1 MSPRPSRLA
10 RRRIQRLARA
20 HVLVGLAIAASGAIG
35 LAVES
40 EALAYDQLAVPCAA
54 APWYC
59 ETAPIRFDHTDS
71 LPIEFQFDTG
81 WVPANSPLQ
90 VHIWAGLYAHTRVS
104 VQGALETTWPESLTL
119 ATPGDKNGGG
129 LAFRYG
135 METGAE
141 AKLDVEVLGQ
151 KYSWTGDIPYSPQID
166 FQVKAEE
173 SFDAWA
179 FDPGKTVSKKTL
191 PQKVANVGLASIIGG
206 SIPGIDGGFELDVA
220 VELAVTYTTVRM
232 VLQTTDGQPVSG
244 GDILFANGKSST
256 LYTGGS
262 NIELDV
268 HPEGTLDYD
277 GVLHLIPAFYIKL
290 LGKSWN
296 IPIADIPIEFPI
308 TKVDVPFDA
317 QRVRVPLPDLVVPED
332 PLDFGAVEIGQ
343 TKMLYY
349 PLFNAGEAGALLALT
364 SSAPGI
370 FQAEGDDV
378 TIEASDAVDSVLRF
392 SPTQPGEFT
401 ATIYAVSNDPS
412 DPVQTFLVRGV
423 AYDGS
428 VLASVEDAP
437 APAAD
442 PSGDTG
448 GCACRAAG
456 DASTSSAPLALASAL
471 GLAAVARR
479 RRSRA

>member
-1 MSPRPSRLA
+1 MLA
-10 RRRIQRLARA
+10 RSSWLSRRLVRGSLA
-20 HVLVGLAIAASGAIG
+20 VAASSLIG
-35 LAVES
+35 LAVEPS
-40 EALAYDQLAVPCAA
+40 ALAYDQLAVPCAA
-54 APWYC
+54 EPWYC
-59 ETAPIRFDHTDS
+59 ETAPIRFDHTDA

-90 VHIWAGLYAHTRVS
+90 VHVWAGLYAHTRVS
-104 VQGALETTWPESLTL
+104 VKGALETSWPESLTL
-119 ATPGDKNGGG
+119 ETPGDKNGGG

-151 KYSWTGDIPYSPQID
+151 KYTWTGDIPYIPQID
-166 FQVKAEE
+166 FQVDAQE

-179 FDPGKTVSKKTL
+179 FDPGKTVSAKTA
-191 PQKVANVGLASIIGG
+191 PQKVANVGLGSIIGG

-232 VLQTTDGQPVSG
+232 VLQTTAGLPVSG
-244 GDILFANGKSST
+244 GDILYADGKSSAF
-256 LYTGGS
+256 YGGGS
-262 NIELDV
+262 NIEFDV

-296 IPIADIPIEFPI
+296 IPIADIPIGFPI

-332 PLDFGAVEIGQ
+332 ALEFGAVEIGQ
-343 TKMLYY
+343 AKFLDY
-349 PLFNAGEAGALLALT
+349 PLFNAGEAGAIVALT
-364 SSAPGI
+364 SSAPVI
-370 FQAEGDDV
+370 FEAATDDL
-378 TIEASDAVDSVLRF
+378 TIEANDATDSTIRF
-392 SPTQPGEFT
+392 APMQPGEFT

-412 DPVQTFLVRGV
+412 DPVQTFLVHGT

-428 VLASVEDAP
+428 AQASVEDAP
-437 APAAD
+437 IPPSD
-442 PSGDTG
+442 PPGDTG

-456 DASTSSAPLALASAL
+456 DAPTSTAPLALASAL
-471 GLAAVARR
+471 GLAAAARR
-479 RRSRA
+479 RKKHA